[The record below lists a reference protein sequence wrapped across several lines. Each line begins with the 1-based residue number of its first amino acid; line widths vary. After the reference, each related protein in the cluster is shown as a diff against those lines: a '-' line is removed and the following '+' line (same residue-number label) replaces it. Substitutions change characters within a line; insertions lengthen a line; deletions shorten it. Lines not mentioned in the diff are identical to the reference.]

1 MVRPSESKL
10 VSRLFLFEFFQGSSI
25 AIFFT
30 TGISIFLEK
39 RSTSELPRV
48 FVLSALMLWL
58 CGFIYN
64 KLEHKLSVR
73 SLILSVLVFNL
84 SSIVI
89 FRLLMTYE
97 DSQWFLYIFLAFFNV
112 LYLLNNLEF
121 WGLAAILF
129 DVRQSKRLFGIV
141 SAGDI
146 PAKMLGYIAALV
158 WVPIIGTEN
167 LLWLAAGFITVS
179 FFLFEPLMQLTKTEQ
194 LNSKHAHHA
203 TSSVHAISAAITG
216 NKLIRKT
223 ALVSFFSFCCLIVVN
238 FIFYGYIKHEFKN
251 DKALAGFFAVFLAVI
266 RGITLLIKLAG
277 TNRLVDKIGLRRSLV
292 LTPVILGLLCLV
304 AIYFSMNSM
313 HESVFYLFGVMAITL
328 EVLRSAIQSPVLLST
343 MQPLPTHQ
351 RLRGHTI
358 MKGFMDPFAFLI
370 MGSVLWILPDLEG
383 PMNFTVISFVLLA
396 RVGGWTWFS
405 LSVDRDYIKTLQSAI
420 KNRSLN
426 PRDIS
431 FTDKDSLELLL
442 QKIEEG
448 SETEAIA
455 VLQLVA
461 SQADN
466 RVPFFE
472 KALMHPSA
480 HVRQYTLNLIRS
492 RHARELIP
500 VLKDLLASSNR
511 ISIPQLIKTI
521 ASLDPQQD
529 FSEYLDHADAEIVQA
544 ATLASLKN
552 DNREH
557 VKAETNLQHLFD
569 SAAENDK
576 INALQIAGEL
586 RIENYSGNIAG
597 LLQSS
602 APHVQR
608 AARIAAARIGNAE
621 LVDRLMQDF
630 TSTHNDAEI
639 LEALETGADS
649 CVRGIK
655 SFLVAHKCNGVKS
668 RRLIAVLGKK
678 GGASSVNLLEECLRR
693 FPENANAILLSL
705 HQANVKS
712 SEGEAQ
718 YTQTIREN
726 LLAASHMIFKIR
738 FAERTYSNK
747 LVAHALELE
756 LTGIR
761 NKCIWLFSFLYDAE
775 KIRRAQ
781 AGFELNTKESVA
793 NAIELIQ
800 LAVPREYAAP
810 FSIVFENA
818 SIEEKCM
825 QIRRNM
831 SEPLLNDTALVKNIL
846 FDVDYLFNNWTKAC
860 VLYNMAGRGEKINA
874 EFVEPFRQ
882 SESRV
887 LKNTAEFLLSKY
899 AE

>member
-1 MVRPSESKL
+1 LVRPSESKL

-39 RSTSELPRV
+39 RSTSELPKV
-48 FVLSALMLWL
+48 FVLSAALLWL

-84 SSIVI
+84 ASIVV

-97 DSQWFLYIFLAFFNV
+97 DNQWFLYIFLAFFNV

-158 WVPIIGTEN
+158 WVPLIGTEN
-167 LLWLAAGFITVS
+167 LLWLAAGFISVS

-194 LNSKHAHHA
+194 LNSKNSHHHSS
-203 TSSVHAISAAITG
+203 SSVHAISAAITG
-216 NKLIRKT
+216 NKLIRKA

-238 FIFYGYIKHEFKN
+238 FIFYGYVKHEFKN

-266 RGITLLIKLAG
+266 RGITLIIKLAG
-277 TNRLVDKIGLRRSLV
+277 TNRMVDKIGLRRSLL
-292 LTPVILGLLCLV
+292 LTPMVLGVLCLL
-304 AIYFSMNSM
+304 AIYFSFRSL

-358 MKGFMDPFAFLI
+358 MKGFMDPFAFLM
-370 MGSVLWILPDLEG
+370 MGTVLWILPDIEG
-383 PMNFTVISFVLLA
+383 PMNFTVISFILLA
-396 RVGGWTWFS
+396 LVIGWAWFS
-405 LSVDRDYIKTLQSAI
+405 ISVDRDYIETLQSAI
-420 KNRSLN
+420 RDRSLN

-431 FTDKDSLELLL
+431 FTDKDSLDLLL
-442 QKIEEG
+442 KKIEDG

-461 SQADN
+461 SQTEN
-466 RVPFFE
+466 RAVFFE
-472 KALMHPSA
+472 KALMHPSN
-480 HVRQYTLNLIRS
+480 HVKQYTLSLVRTRN
-492 RHARELIP
+492 ARELLP
-500 VLKDLLASSNR
+500 ALKQSLASADNR
-511 ISIPQLIKTI
+511 SLPQLIKTI
-521 ASLDPQQD
+521 ASLDPAQD
-529 FSEYLDHADAEIVQA
+529 FSSYLDHTDADVVQA
-544 ATLASLKN
+544 ATLASLKSA
-552 DNREH
+552 NREH
-557 VKAETNLQHLFD
+557 LKAETNLQHLFD
-569 SAAENDK
+569 SSAESDK
-576 INALQIAGEL
+576 INALHIAGEL
-586 RIENYSGNIAG
+586 KAENYSKHVAA
-597 LLQSS
+597 LLHSTS
-602 APHVQR
+602 APVQKAARR
-608 AARIAAARIGNAE
+608 AAAKIGDAE
-621 LVDRLMQDF
+621 LVDQLMEDF
-630 TSTHNDAEI
+630 SSSQNDADI
-639 LEALETGADS
+639 LEALEAGAET

-668 RRLIAVLGKK
+668 RRLITVLGKK
-678 GGASSVNLLEECLRR
+678 GGKASVSLLEECLRR

-712 SEGEAQ
+712 TEGEAQ
-718 YTQTIREN
+718 YLQTIREN
-726 LLAASHMIFKIR
+726 LMAASHIIFKIR
-738 FAERTYSNK
+738 FAEKTYKSK
-747 LVAHALELE
+747 LVARALELE

-761 NKCIWLFSFLYDAE
+761 NKCLWLFSFLYDAE

-781 AGFELNTKESVA
+781 AGFELNTKESMA

-800 LAVPREYAAP
+800 LAVPREFALP
-810 FSIVFENA
+810 FSVVFENA

-825 QIRRNM
+825 QIRRNI
-831 SEPLLNDTALVKNIL
+831 SEPLINDAALVKNIL

-860 VLYNMAGRGEKINA
+860 VLYNMANQGEKINA

-882 SESRV
+882 SESKV
-887 LKNTAEFLLSKY
+887 LKNTAEYLLSRY
-899 AE
+899 E